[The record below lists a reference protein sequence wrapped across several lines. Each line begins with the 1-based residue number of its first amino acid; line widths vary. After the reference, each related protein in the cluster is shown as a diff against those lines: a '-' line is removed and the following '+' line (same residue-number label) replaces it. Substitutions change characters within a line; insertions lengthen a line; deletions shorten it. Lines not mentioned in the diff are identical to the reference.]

1 MATLAITDAECD
13 EVRLQIG
20 NKLTATDLSNEQIR
34 AGTVLGAAS
43 DYVFEQVREGLDL
56 SKLTDDER
64 LIAERF
70 RDETDDDIA
79 NFTSQI
85 LKPPQVQ
92 QMRRA
97 VIFRTSGMAVQIVES
112 LLAESAGGIN
122 QRIQARAWEVLQASL
137 FQRGDEEIQRLR
149 ATFPDDAFPSESQ
162 RAAARYN
169 LFAVN

>member
-1 MATLAITDAECD
+1 MATLAITEAECD

-20 NKLTATDLSNEQIR
+20 NKITTDQLSNEQIR

-43 DYVFEQVREGLDL
+43 DYVLERVREGIDL
-56 SKLTDDER
+56 TKLTSDER
-64 LIAERF
+64 IIAERF
-70 RDETDDDIA
+70 RDEAPDDIA
-79 NFTSQI
+79 NFVNVV

-97 VIFRTSGMAVQIVES
+97 VIYRTAGLGVQIVET
-112 LLAESAGGIN
+112 LLAENTGNLG
-122 QRIQARAWEVLQASL
+122 QRVQPRAWEILQASL
-137 FQRGDEEIQRLR
+137 FDRADEEITRLR
-149 ATFPDDAFPSESQ
+149 EAFPDDAFPSESQ